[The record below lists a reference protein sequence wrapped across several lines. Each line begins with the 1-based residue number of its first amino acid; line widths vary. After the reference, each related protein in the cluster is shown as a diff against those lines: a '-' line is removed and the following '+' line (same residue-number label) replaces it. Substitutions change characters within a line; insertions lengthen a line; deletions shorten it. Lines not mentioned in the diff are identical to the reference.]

1 MAVVIVLLL
10 SFFSLAHFY
19 FSLQGKPDN
28 WYPVIKNED
37 SGLREG
43 ELIRGWAS
51 LDRDSYLIGELAS
64 YSIRLLWRNDKLSPD
79 TETFKNGI
87 GFFPFNR
94 LEISERTALIAGNVT
109 EYNLQ
114 FQLHAVDVE
123 PAQSYVLSPPTIYF
137 TNKDNDTGEL
147 SSYRLDAPQ
156 VHIGE
161 YYPQNVSKIPLL
173 AMKGKISNPA
183 GMRGGGMA
191 LIGLLLAGIAIGL
204 LWFFGRVRLV
214 ETLSEP
220 ERIWREFE
228 NIKTKGFH
236 PREFLTHCEF
246 IFTDLLMYKLE
257 MNPGDFW
264 SGQKSEN
271 TEWAEIVERARDI
284 FYQGYLK
291 TEPGSDLLNEI
302 TNILD
307 SQLSNLV
314 EEEKLKIEI
323 LPTFSAR
330 LAKQPVLVS
339 FCFFILL
346 ASGILFILS
355 INPMKWS
362 SSEINEYNRIV
373 DVLNSNDLVEEKY
386 EEITNYADIV
396 DDERV
401 KAIAYYNAGT
411 FSATPELVSQ
421 DIYQQEALL
430 EVMFQEQRVFL
441 DALMHSLAMEDPFLL
456 VGMIRDGIRFM
467 TQGESALKFAVRLNP
482 NDIDYRRNL
491 ELIQKRRNAYA
502 ETVTELL
509 QEGEQSSEMGELQR
523 QTLMDLEQFMQMEMP
538 DEFAE
543 LKEGKNDKDYFILE
557 GF

>member
-1 MAVVIVLLL
+1 MAVVIVLIL
-10 SFFSLAHFY
+10 SFVSLGNFY
-19 FSLQGKPDN
+19 FSLQGKPDSWHPFIEN
-28 WYPVIKNED
+28 TD
-37 SGLREG
+37 SDLREG
-43 ELIRGWAS
+43 ELIRGWVS
-51 LDRDSYLIGELAS
+51 LDKDSYLIGELAS
-64 YSIRLLWRNDKLSPD
+64 YRIRLLWRNDKLSPD
-79 TETFKNGI
+79 TDTFKNGI

-94 LEISERTALIAGNVT
+94 LEISERTALIAGNIT

-114 FQLHAVDVE
+114 FLLHAVDVE

-137 TNKDNDTGEL
+137 TNKDNDIGEL
-147 SSYRLDAPQ
+147 NSYRIDAPQ

-173 AMKGKISNPA
+173 AMKGKISNPV
-183 GMRGGGMA
+183 GLRGGVMV
-191 LIGLLLAGIAIGL
+191 LIGLLLVGVAMGL
-204 LWFFGRVRLV
+204 LWYFGRVRLV

-220 ERIWREFE
+220 ERLWREFE
-228 NIKTKGFH
+228 NLKNKGYL

-264 SGQKSEN
+264 SGQHSDN
-271 TEWAEIVERARDI
+271 TDWAEIVERARNI

-291 TEPGSDLLNEI
+291 TEPESDSLEEI

-307 SQLSNLV
+307 SQLSKQV
-314 EEEKLKIEI
+314 EEEKLQIEI
-323 LPTFSAR
+323 LPTFPAR
-330 LAKQPVLVS
+330 LAMQPVLVS

-346 ASGILFILS
+346 ISGIVFILS
-355 INPMKWS
+355 INSMEWS

-373 DVLNSNDLVEEKY
+373 DVLNGNDLVEEKY
-386 EEITNYADIV
+386 EEISNYPETV
-396 DDERV
+396 NNERV
-401 KAIAYYNAGT
+401 QAIAYYNAGT
-411 FSATPELVSQ
+411 FSATPELVGQ
-421 DIYQQEALL
+421 DIYQQQALL

-456 VGMIRDGIRFM
+456 VGMIRDSIRFM
-467 TQGESALKFAVRLNP
+467 TQGESALKYAVRLNP
-482 NDIDYRRNL
+482 NDTDYRRNL

-509 QEGEQSSEMGELQR
+509 QEGEESTEMGELQR
-523 QTLMDLEQFMQMEMP
+523 QTLMDLEQFMEMEMP

-543 LKEGKNDKDYFILE
+543 LKEGKDDKDYFILE